1 MVNASQLSLKI
12 RTIPRFLYYEILCS
26 TLIINH
32 KNFLSKSLAAV
43 KQSIGFVILSFKD
56 QKSLALLRAPF
67 ILKAL
72 MEDWERARDGTQCLL
87 QSLCPYSTALR
98 NWALAMYACVCV
110 KCWLGTLW
118 ARNIGVFLLLAGFGQ
133 SAQLCCQP
141 HDESA
146 EAVIQ
151 NKFQP
156 VKTSVLSCCT
166 TRISKKTLH
175 LHGLVLKFHMANDFN
190 LLDTSYFEANRG
202 MEQVAKV
209 FHFYLRYLMRWSQ
222 CFIKKRAL

>member
-1 MVNASQLSLKI
+1 MVNASQLSLKM

-110 KCWLGTLW
+110 LSADWAHCEHETLGSFCFSQGLDS
-118 ARNIGVFLLLAGFGQ
+118 Q
-133 SAQLCCQP
+133 HSSAVSLM
-141 HDESA
+141 
-146 EAVIQ
+146 
-151 NKFQP
+151 
-156 VKTSVLSCCT
+156 T
-166 TRISKKTLH
+166 
-175 LHGLVLKFHMANDFN
+175 N
-190 LLDTSYFEANRG
+190 LL
-202 MEQVAKV
+202 K
-209 FHFYLRYLMRWSQ
+209 L
-222 CFIKKRAL
+222 